1 MSFRIWAGIVAPV
14 ALVSIL
20 LLVIAIGSAVYI
32 QNMQA
37 SVAAMLADNVT
48 SVRAAQELELS
59 VRDLRNQGVKY
70 LITADPKMLEPI
82 PRLRERTMNA
92 LEQADR
98 LATTPPERAL
108 MTRTRVG
115 LQAFFAE
122 YERMTQGNP
131 DKAEYGKTLSL
142 IDTLLAQEVIEPTR
156 EYLRL
161 NEGMLAKANE
171 ENGRIAS
178 RMTTAL
184 IALGLSGPAAG
195 LLAGWVIS
203 SVIRRNQR
211 RTEERLRDTARQLDE
226 AARTAEVNASRAGRS
241 VDALDDVAKSASA
254 VLGRLR
260 QTEKDALRAEQLAW
274 AGQMAAG
281 IAHEVRNPLMAIKL
295 LIQALAEGRTG
306 DRLRPRDMMVLEE
319 EILRLEQ
326 IVASFLDFARP
337 PRPDRKPV
345 DVGPLAVQVADRLR
359 GRAKLQDV
367 LVNVAV
373 PESPVVADLDANQ
386 LQQVLYNLLF
396 NALDALPSGG
406 RIDVSVQ
413 RDEASAAAILRVEDD
428 GPGLSDEVSAR
439 VFEPFVSTKDSGMG
453 LGLSICRRI
462 VESHDGEISVE
473 HNGSGAT
480 FVVRLPLSA
489 ESSPALPR
497 TRPALVTA

>member
-1 MSFRIWAGIVAPV
+1 MSSRIWAGIVAPV
-14 ALVSIL
+14 ALVSVL
-20 LLVIAIGSAVYI
+20 LLVIAIGSAIYI

-37 SVAAMLADNVT
+37 SVADMLAENVM
-48 SVRAAQELELS
+48 SVRAAQDLELS
-59 VRDLRNQGVKY
+59 VRDLRTQGVRY
-70 LITADPKMLEPI
+70 LLTSDPATLEPI
-82 PRLRERTMNA
+82 PRLRERVMNA
-92 LEQADR
+92 LKEAER
-98 LATTPPERAL
+98 LASTPPEEAL
-108 MTRTRVG
+108 MKRTRAG
-115 LQAFFAE
+115 LQAFFTE
-122 YERMTQGNP
+122 YDHMTQGNP
-131 DKAEYGKTLSL
+131 NKAEYGKTLAL
-142 IDTLLAQEVIEPTR
+142 IDSLLAREVIEPTR

-161 NEGMLAKANE
+161 NEGMLAKSNE

-184 IALGLSGPAAG
+184 VILGLCGPAAG

-211 RTEERLRDTARQLDE
+211 RTEERLRSTARQLDE
-226 AARTAEVNASRAGRS
+226 AVRTAEVNANRAGRS

-254 VLGRLR
+254 VLGRLK

-306 DRLRPRDMMVLEE
+306 DRLRPRDIAVLEE

-337 PRPDRKPV
+337 PRPERRPV
-345 DVGPLAVQVADRLR
+345 DLAALATEVAQRVC
-359 GRAKLQDV
+359 GRANLQDV
-367 LVNVAV
+367 SLNVSIPDSGV
-373 PESPVVADLDANQ
+373 IADLDANQ

-406 RIDVSVQ
+406 RVEVSVD
-413 RDEASAAAILRVEDD
+413 RDGGRAVLRVADN
-428 GPGLSDEVSAR
+428 GPGLPQEVR
-439 VFEPFVSTKDSGMG
+439 DRLFEPFVSTKDSGMG

-462 VESHDGEISVE
+462 IESHGGAIVSETT
-473 HNGSGAT
+473 GSGAS
-480 FVVRLPLSA
+480 FVVRLPLS
-489 ESSPALPR
+489 EDDHPSRQRL
-497 TRPALVTA
+497 RPVLAKV